1 MGVCGPN
8 LIHNSLGPS
17 KPTNRTASRSV
28 QPFLHSS
35 RHSVPIFYNGPPLP
49 PPNWP
54 FSWGSGPNLMHGSLG
69 SPKSSTQTASCLVE
83 LFLQDRA
90 HYCDKQTDRQT
101 DRPTDHATR
110 SVTVGRINVQYV
122 VLRRG
127 LIMLLR
133 SSVSRSWT
141 AVTNSELGLNAT
153 SKHFAI
159 NLRAF

>member
-1 MGVCGPN
+1 MGRPFPSKFPFPMGVCGPN

-49 PPNWP
+49 PQNWP

-90 HYCDKQTDRQT
+90 HYCDKQTDRPT
-101 DRPTDHATR
+101 DRPCYSVCNSRPHQRTVRSTATR
-110 SVTVGRINVQYV
+110 LNNVTAKLSVTIVDC
-122 VLRRG
+122 
-127 LIMLLR
+127 
-133 SSVSRSWT
+133 S
-141 AVTNSELGLNAT
+141 
-153 SKHFAI
+153 H
-159 NLRAF
+159 